1 MKKNCWEVKG
11 CERCTTILADES
23 CPVCK
28 ESKLHGV
35 HGGVNGGRAC
45 WAIPHSKCGG
55 STQGSFGCKFAN
67 CMACDFY
74 KMVKEEE
81 QGGFQLSATILSKL
95 SPILSKAGK

>member
-1 MKKNCWEVKG
+1 MKKNCWEVKA
-11 CERCTTILADES
+11 CEKCIKILGDDA

-45 WAIPHSKCGG
+45 WTIPHTKCGG
-55 STQGSFGCKFAN
+55 VTQGSFGSKFDTCK
-67 CMACDFY
+67 ACNFY

-81 QGGFQLSATILSKL
+81 QGLFQFSATILSKL
-95 SPILSKAGK
+95 RE